1 MTVKLAPGPESV
13 LVAVSTEYHLS
24 LNLYIFNLYVDI
36 GIVIGVRPS
45 GYGAVFPSR
54 SCF

>member
-36 GIVIGVRPS
+36 VIGVRPS